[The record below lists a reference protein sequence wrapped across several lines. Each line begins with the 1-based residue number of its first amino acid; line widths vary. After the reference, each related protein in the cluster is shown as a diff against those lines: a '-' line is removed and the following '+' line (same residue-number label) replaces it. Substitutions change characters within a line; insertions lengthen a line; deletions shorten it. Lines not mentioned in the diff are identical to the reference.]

1 MRDLLKKFRNG
12 LVAGIGFIAAI
23 ALIPT
28 GFAAISTY
36 TGTSGS
42 NPIQGI
48 PGTMVD
54 FNTLIGA
61 VNAQLG
67 SYLSFNTAGS
77 VGEINLT
84 NSASFIANGSVATA
98 MSSVGPLGSHTT
110 IQEWLVV
117 LDNNGKAVYVPA
129 F

>member
-12 LVAGIGFIAAI
+12 LVAGLGFIAAV

-48 PGTMVD
+48 PATMVD

-61 VNAQLG
+61 INASLG

>member
-12 LVAGIGFIAAI
+12 LVAGLGFISAV

-61 VNAQLG
+61 VWP
-67 SYLSFNTAGS
+67 AGTD
-77 VGEINLT
+77 G
-84 NSASFIANGSVATA
+84 
-98 MSSVGPLGSHTT
+98 
-110 IQEWLVV
+110 LVV
-117 LDNNGKAVYVPA
+117 DSIERPGA
-129 F
+129 FAEIFTPVW